1 MDKIPLLVIAGPTAS
16 GKTELSVEL
25 AKKYG
30 AEIVSADSMQIYKGL
45 AIATAKPTAE
55 EMQGVPH
62 HLMDFLSP
70 DTPFSVADYVKLAR
84 ERIADIY
91 SRGKLPIVCGGTG
104 LYVSSLLNNIT
115 FDDTAGDPQIRARIE
130 QEIKDRGAHAV
141 WERLEAADP
150 ETACLVHENNTPRL
164 IRALEV
170 YEKTGIPLSQHK
182 INSRREP
189 SPYDALIYGLTF
201 SDRQLL
207 YERIDKRVDIMVGQG
222 LVEECRAVWRSSG
235 LATCAQAIG
244 YKELIP
250 YFEGQAELSVCI
262 DKIKLETRHYAK
274 RQMTWFR
281 RVDGISWIERDNLC
295 KLKKI
300 IEKIENDIAKSKIM
314 CYNII

>member
-222 LVEECRAVWRSSG
+222 LVDG
-235 LATCAQAIG
+235 FILGFQ
-244 YKELIP
+244 
-250 YFEGQAELSVCI
+250 
-262 DKIKLETRHYAK
+262 
-274 RQMTWFR
+274 R
-281 RVDGISWIERDNLC
+281 RVW
-295 KLKKI
+295 
-300 IEKIENDIAKSKIM
+300 
-314 CYNII
+314 

>member
-1 MDKIPLLVIAGPTAS
+1 MQRKPLLVIAGPTAS

-25 AKKYG
+25 AKKLG

-45 AIATAKPTAE
+45 AIATAKPTPE
-55 EMQGVPH
+55 QMQGVPH
-62 HLMDFLSP
+62 HLIDFLSP
-70 DTPFSVADYVKLAR
+70 DTPFSVADYVKLAK
-84 ERIADIY
+84 EKIADIH

-115 FDDTAGDPQIRARIE
+115 FDDTAGDPEIRARIE

-141 WERLEAADP
+141 WQRLNAVDH
-150 ETACLVHENNTPRL
+150 ETAKLVHENNTPRL
-164 IRALEV
+164 VRALEV
-170 YEKTGIPLSQHK
+170 YEKTGIPLSVHK
-182 INSRREP
+182 TNSRKEP
-189 SPYDALIYGLTF
+189 SPYEALIYGLTF
-201 SDRQLL
+201 CDRQLL

-222 LVEECRAVWRSSG
+222 LVEECREVWSSGG

-250 YFEGQAELSVCI
+250 YFENKAEISACI

-274 RQMTWFR
+274 RQLTWFR